1 MVTVSVDL
9 QIFSELDLT
18 VERVLS
24 CRRVLPCCLSDD
36 STQRFGSFIA
46 VSSWCIEEDGIVE
59 LIEGEP
65 AVMPML
71 AWSQPNHS

>member
-24 CRRVLPCCLSDD
+24 CRGVLPCCLSDD

-46 VSSWCIEEDGIVE
+46 VSSWCIEEDGIVKLVE
-59 LIEGEP
+59 REA
-65 AVMPML
+65 AVVPVL
-71 AWSQPNHS
+71 ARSEANHA